1 LKALD
6 LSAGEVAV
14 QDGRL
19 QLDAHLRSISN
30 PRVYAAGDAAGVG
43 PRLTPVSSHD
53 AKVVAANLLD
63 GPTHQ
68 PDYRGVPSVAFT
80 LPP

>member
-1 LKALD
+1 MPPGVVPI
-6 LSAGEVAV
+6 SAPRPVRRQVAV

-43 PRLTPVSSHD
+43 PP
-53 AKVVAANLLD
+53 
-63 GPTHQ
+63 
-68 PDYRGVPSVAFT
+68 
-80 LPP
+80 